1 MVGVPVAAVDEQ
13 VELCGGERADR
24 HADPFRTTTGERS
37 SSLAGN
43 VEHEVLGTERQLAT
57 GRRGAERELA
67 TGRRERWGG
76 GWGSAVDDP
85 LDAGQGDR
93 QPGRTV
99 AHLVDRFVDGLVRL
113 IGIEEQLGSE
123 EHKAELQ

>member
-13 VELCGGERADR
+13 VELGGGDRADR

-67 TGRRERWGG
+67 TGRRERWG
-76 GWGSAVDDP
+76 W
-85 LDAGQGDR
+85 R
-93 QPGRTV
+93 
-99 AHLVDRFVDGLVRL
+99 
-113 IGIEEQLGSE
+113 SE
-123 EHKAELQ
+123 ERSVGNECVSKCSVRWSRYHLKKQRNQRRTLA